1 MKLLFYLSYFCTLHC
16 FDSQYCIY
24 LFSLL
29 DCFGTLHCVFL
40 GQHCI
45 YFINKFDV
53 LFGLNIALI
62 PLHLFHV
69 FNLTIIHKQ
78 FDPLHT
84 FEPAIALLA
93 FPLCIPSV
101 EVYHFH
107 FLYFSPSTQVYHHVA
122 LPSHFIY
129 VSHNLFIN
137 KL

>member
-1 MKLLFYLSYFCTLHC
+1 MRGRKFMKILFYLSYFCTLHC

-29 DCFGTLHCVFL
+29 DCFGTLHCVLL

-53 LFGLNIALI
+53 LFGLDIALI
-62 PLHLFHV
+62 ELHLFHI
-69 FNLTIIHKQ
+69 FILTLIHEQ

-84 FEPAIALLA
+84 FEHVIALLE
-93 FPLCIPSV
+93 FPLFILSR

-107 FLYFSPSTQVYHHVA
+107 FLYFSSFSQVYHRVT
-122 LPSHFIY
+122 LPSRFI
-129 VSHNLFIN
+129 
-137 KL
+137 